1 MNQRLLESH
10 ILTLEK
16 HTERACESSKIF
28 REISVNRLQTLALSL
43 STTTPV
49 TQTPLTHK
57 LLENWRDRSVSKE
70 PPNKDL
76 FGLKRQILTPSDLN
90 KPTHH
95 KYSVNQG
102 SEPEIIECSDSE
114 SESSDSDI
122 EFHKKINKDWVKHGK
137 VMWENGIK
145 NYDPDE
151 LFNPMTTPNG
161 KGFACDLKK
170 IFQCK
175 LRGFPQLG
183 ERDSNV
189 SN

>member
-1 MNQRLLESH
+1 MNHRLLESH

-28 REISVNRLQTLALSL
+28 REISVNRLQTLSLSL
-43 STTTPV
+43 SSATP
-49 TQTPLTHK
+49 TAQTPLTHK
-57 LLENWRDRSVSKE
+57 LLKNWRDRSVSKE
-70 PPNKDL
+70 PPNKNL
-76 FGLKRQILTPSDLN
+76 FEVKRQILTPSD
-90 KPTHH
+90 KTHH
-95 KYSVNQG
+95 KNSIDQAL
-102 SEPEIIECSDSE
+102 EPEIIECSY

-151 LFNPMTTPNG
+151 LFNPITTPNG

-175 LRGFPQLG
+175 LRAFPQLG
-183 ERDSNV
+183 ERDSNPF
-189 SN
+189 N